1 MLASQTP
8 AHLWMLSGGAS
19 RAEESYERC
28 LCSGSEQHTGSG
40 PCSQNIFQS
49 ILFSVIVLPNSNE
62 KLKRCFTGIKQQL
75 LGFRAKCRGS

>member
-28 LCSGSEQHTGSG
+28 LCSGSEQHTEE
-40 PCSQNIFQS
+40 
-49 ILFSVIVLPNSNE
+49 VAHVLKTSS
-62 KLKRCFTGIKQQL
+62 
-75 LGFRAKCRGS
+75 RAFYFL